1 MQGIQYI
8 VDDQGEKTAVVI
20 DLSQWGQEWQAFYSA
35 LAEKSSDSQTFVDQP
50 QLLEK
55 LEQALVWSRNHPAQA
70 SDLDSLEKQL
80 SINE

>member
-35 LAEKSSDSQTFVDQP
+35 LVEKSSDSETFVDQP

-55 LEQALVWSRNHPAQA
+55 LEQALVWCRSHPAQR
-70 SDLDSLEKQL
+70 SDLDSIDRRQ
-80 SINE
+80 